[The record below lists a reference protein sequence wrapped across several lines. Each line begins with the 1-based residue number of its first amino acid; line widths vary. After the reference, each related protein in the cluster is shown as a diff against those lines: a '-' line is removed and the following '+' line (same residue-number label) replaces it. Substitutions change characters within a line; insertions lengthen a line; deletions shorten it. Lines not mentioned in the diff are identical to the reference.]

1 MPSRHDGS
9 TARAGK
15 RAAARPAASTPITG
29 TGASAS
35 PGDRVF
41 IGKDILELLSS
52 AMYTDPLTIYRE
64 YVQNSAD
71 AIEARRLDGPR
82 GRGRV
87 DIRIDH
93 DARSVRI
100 TDDGTSIPVSEA
112 PRSLLRSEEP
122 TSELQSLMRNSY
134 AASCFKKK

>member
-1 MPSRHDGS
+1 
-9 TARAGK
+9 
-15 RAAARPAASTPITG
+15 
-29 TGASAS
+29 
-35 PGDRVF
+35 
-41 IGKDILELLSS
+41 
-52 AMYTDPLTIYRE
+52 MYTDPLTIYRE

-100 TDDGTSIPVSEA
+100 TDDGTGIPVSEA
-112 PRSLLRSEEP
+112 PRRLLAIGGSRKRGTDARGFRGIGRLAGLAYCRQLLFRTRPAGDPEGVAQTGKASWRGRGG
-122 TSELQSLMRNSY
+122 QYGKNWGG
-134 AASCFKKK
+134 AAN

>member
-1 MPSRHDGS
+1 
-9 TARAGK
+9 
-15 RAAARPAASTPITG
+15 
-29 TGASAS
+29 
-35 PGDRVF
+35 
-41 IGKDILELLSS
+41 
-52 AMYTDPLTIYRE
+52 MYTDPLTIYRE

-100 TDDGTSIPVSEA
+100 TDDGTGIPVSEA
-112 PRSLLRSEEP
+112 PRRLLAIGGSRKRGTDARGFRGIGRLAGLAYRSEERRVGKECVSTCRSRWSP
-122 TSELQSLMRNSY
+122 YHL
-134 AASCFKKK
+134 KKKRRIEDREMYYKQK

>member
-1 MPSRHDGS
+1 
-9 TARAGK
+9 
-15 RAAARPAASTPITG
+15 
-29 TGASAS
+29 
-35 PGDRVF
+35 
-41 IGKDILELLSS
+41 
-52 AMYTDPLTIYRE
+52 MYTDPLTIYRE

-100 TDDGTSIPVSEA
+100 TDDGTGIPVSEA
-112 PRSLLRSEEP
+112 PRRLLAIGGSRKRGTDARGFRGICRLAGTEIGRAPGRERVGRHVFNP
-122 TSELQSLMRNSY
+122 GVAGLL
-134 AASCFKKK
+134 KKK